1 VNAAQPAAPVNPRR
15 NMPET
20 NVNLEDDLDD
30 EYEDDYDED
39 NDDELDD
46 ELFAVKW
53 VADGATTLAEAAG
66 LVRAFADELQELH
79 TQGYVLR
86 DDEIDNGMAHYYK
99 P

>member
-1 VNAAQPAAPVNPRR
+1 
-15 NMPET
+15 MPET

-30 EYEDDYDED
+30 EYEDDDYDEE
-39 NDDELDD
+39 NDDEF
-46 ELFAVKW
+46 FAVKW
-53 VADGATTLAEAAG
+53 IADGATTLAEAAD

-86 DDEIDNGMAHYYK
+86 DGEIDNGMAHYYK